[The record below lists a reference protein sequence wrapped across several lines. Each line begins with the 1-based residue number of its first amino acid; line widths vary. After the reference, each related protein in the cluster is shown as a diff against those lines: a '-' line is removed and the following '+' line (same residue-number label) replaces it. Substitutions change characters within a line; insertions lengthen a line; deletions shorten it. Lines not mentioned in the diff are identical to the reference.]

1 MAAYEHWGRLR
12 MSPVYCVAYG
22 VLDLFGFKV
31 FCASP
36 LGLAG
41 TDPLGF
47 RVFCASP
54 LGLACT
60 DPLCWMLGFKV
71 LCEPIGV
78 SRDRSTVLDVGV

>member
-1 MAAYEHWGRLR
+1 MRVGWQGAGSEVVVTVVEDRYSLVVGLV
-12 MSPVYCVAYG
+12 MFKCSG
-22 VLDLFGFKV
+22 GGFRV

-60 DPLCWMLGFKV
+60 DPLC
-71 LCEPIGV
+71 
-78 SRDRSTVLDVGV
+78 